1 MTFSKQRKQFRNY
14 LNGPNIGYP
23 VSVFDPISARIADHL
38 KIDLGIL
45 GGSVASAAI
54 LAAPDIM
61 VLTLS
66 ELSDQVERI
75 CRVSDISLMVDADN
89 GYGNALNASRTIQE
103 LERAGAAAITIED
116 AALPPQYGSSD
127 TSLISCDEMIGK
139 LRAAIDAKR
148 DPNTVII
155 ARTNGLS
162 STSLDDTSQRVSAYS
177 NLNVDAI
184 MIVGA
189 KEYGDIES
197 IRKNTHLPLVLGSAS
212 DKLKENSFLLK
223 NNVKVVLTGH
233 QPFFTTM
240 KTLYDSLKH
249 LKDGGNPSALK
260 EQSIATELENA
271 ILHSG
276 EYRQQQQ
283 DYLSH

>member
-1 MTFSKQRKQFRNY
+1 MNQRRPTMTFSKQRKQFRNY
-14 LNGPNIGYP
+14 LNGPGIGYP

-89 GYGNALNASRTIQE
+89 GYGNALNTNRTIQE
-103 LERAGAAAITIED
+103 LERVGAAAITIED
-116 AALPPQYGSSD
+116 AALPPQYGNSD

-162 STSLDDTSQRVSAYS
+162 TTDLDDTSKRVSAYS

-184 MIVGA
+184 MVVGA

-212 DKLKENSFLLK
+212 DKLKEQSFLLK
-223 NNVKVVLTGH
+223 NNVKAKYVAHALICRQSH
-233 QPFFTTM
+233 QF
-240 KTLYDSLKH
+240 L
-249 LKDGGNPSALK
+249 
-260 EQSIATELENA
+260 
-271 ILHSG
+271 
-276 EYRQQQQ
+276 
-283 DYLSH
+283 

>member
-89 GYGNALNASRTIQE
+89 GYGNALNASRTIPVSY
-103 LERAGAAAITIED
+103 TH
-116 AALPPQYGSSD
+116 
-127 TSLISCDEMIGK
+127 
-139 LRAAIDAKR
+139 LRAHE
-148 DPNTVII
+148 T
-155 ARTNGLS
+155 
-162 STSLDDTSQRVSAYS
+162 
-177 NLNVDAI
+177 
-184 MIVGA
+184 
-189 KEYGDIES
+189 
-197 IRKNTHLPLVLGSAS
+197 
-212 DKLKENSFLLK
+212 
-223 NNVKVVLTGH
+223 
-233 QPFFTTM
+233 
-240 KTLYDSLKH
+240 
-249 LKDGGNPSALK
+249 
-260 EQSIATELENA
+260 
-271 ILHSG
+271 
-276 EYRQQQQ
+276 
-283 DYLSH
+283 

>member
-1 MTFSKQRKQFRNY
+1 MTFSNQRKQFRNY
-14 LNGPNIGYP
+14 LDGSTIGYP
-23 VSVFDPISARIADHL
+23 VSVFDPISARIAAHL

-66 ELSDQVERI
+66 ELTDQVEKV

-89 GYGNALNASRTIQE
+89 GYGNALNTSRTIQE

-116 AALPPQYGSSD
+116 AALPSEYGSSD
-127 TSLISCDEMIGK
+127 TSLISCEEMMGK

-148 DPNTVII
+148 DPDTIII

-162 STSLDDTSQRVSAYS
+162 STTLEDTIKRVGAYS
-177 NLNVDAI
+177 SLKVDAI
-184 MIVGA
+184 MLVGA

-197 IRKNTHLPLVLGSAS
+197 IRSNTNLPLVLGSAS
-212 DKLKENSFLLK
+212 DKLKEQSFLLK
-223 NNVKVVLTGH
+223 NNVKIVLTGH
-233 QPFFTTM
+233 QPFFTAM
-240 KTLYDSLKH
+240 KTLYESLKH
-249 LKDGGNPSALK
+249 LKDGGDPSALK
-260 EQSIATELENA
+260 EQSIAAELQEA
-271 ILHSG
+271 ILNSG
-276 EYRQQQQ
+276 EYQRQQKE
-283 DYLSH
+283 YLSH

>member
-1 MTFSKQRKQFRNY
+1 MTFANQRKQFRNY
-14 LNGPNIGYP
+14 LNGSNIGYP
-23 VSVFDPISARIADHL
+23 ISVFDPISARIADHL

-66 ELSDQVERI
+66 ELGDQVERI

-89 GYGNALNASRTIQE
+89 GYGNALNTSRTIQE

-116 AALPPQYGSSD
+116 AALPSQYGNAD
-127 TSLISCDEMIGK
+127 TSLISCEEMMGK
-139 LRAAIDAKR
+139 LRAATDAKR

-162 STSLDDTSQRVSAYS
+162 TTTLDDTSKRVSAYS
-177 NLNVDAI
+177 TLNVDAI
-184 MIVGA
+184 MFVGA

-197 IRKNTHLPLVLGSAS
+197 IRSNTHLPLVLGSAS
-212 DKLKENSFLLK
+212 DKLKEQSFLSK
-223 NNVKVVLTGH
+223 NNVKIVLTGH
-233 QPFFTTM
+233 QPFFTAM
-240 KTLYDSLKH
+240 KTLYESLKH
-249 LKDGGNPSALK
+249 LKDGGDPSVLK
-260 EQSIATELENA
+260 EQSIAAELQKA
-271 ILHSG
+271 ILNSG
-276 EYRQQQQ
+276 EYQRQQK
-283 DYLSH
+283 DYLSQ

>member
-1 MTFSKQRKQFRNY
+1 
-14 LNGPNIGYP
+14 
-23 VSVFDPISARIADHL
+23 
-38 KIDLGIL
+38 
-45 GGSVASAAI
+45 
-54 LAAPDIM
+54 
-61 VLTLS
+61 
-66 ELSDQVERI
+66 
-75 CRVSDISLMVDADN
+75 
-89 GYGNALNASRTIQE
+89 
-103 LERAGAAAITIED
+103 
-116 AALPPQYGSSD
+116 
-127 TSLISCDEMIGK
+127 MIGK

-162 STSLDDTSQRVSAYS
+162 TTDLDDTSKRVSAYS

-184 MIVGA
+184 MVVGA

-212 DKLKENSFLLK
+212 DKLKEQSFLLK

-249 LKDGGNPSALK
+249 LKDGGDPSVLK

-271 ILHSG
+271 ILHAG

>member
-1 MTFSKQRKQFRNY
+1 M
-14 LNGPNIGYP
+14 
-23 VSVFDPISARIADHL
+23 
-38 KIDLGIL
+38 
-45 GGSVASAAI
+45 ASAAI

-89 GYGNALNASRTIQE
+89 GYGNALNTNRTIQE
-103 LERAGAAAITIED
+103 LERVGAAAITIED
-116 AALPPQYGSSD
+116 AALPPQYGNSD

-162 STSLDDTSQRVSAYS
+162 TTDLDDTSKRVSAYS

-184 MIVGA
+184 MVVGA

-197 IRKNTHLPLVLGSAS
+197 IRKNL
-212 DKLKENSFLLK
+212 
-223 NNVKVVLTGH
+223 
-233 QPFFTTM
+233 
-240 KTLYDSLKH
+240 SLIH
-249 LKDGGNPSALK
+249 ISEP
-260 EQSIATELENA
+260 TRP
-271 ILHSG
+271 
-276 EYRQQQQ
+276 Y
-283 DYLSH
+283 

>member
-1 MTFSKQRKQFRNY
+1 MTFANQRKQFRNY
-14 LNGPNIGYP
+14 LNGSNIGYP
-23 VSVFDPISARIADHL
+23 ISVFDPISARIADHL

-89 GYGNALNASRTIQE
+89 GYGNALNTSRTIQE

-116 AALPPQYGSSD
+116 AALPSQYGNAD
-127 TSLISCDEMIGK
+127 TSLISCEEMMGK
-139 LRAAIDAKR
+139 LRAATDAKR

-162 STSLDDTSQRVSAYS
+162 TTTLDDTSKRVSAYS
-177 NLNVDAI
+177 TLNVDAI
-184 MIVGA
+184 MLVGA

-197 IRKNTHLPLVLGSAS
+197 IRSNTHLPLVLGSAS
-212 DKLKENSFLLK
+212 DKLKEQSFLSK
-223 NNVKVVLTGH
+223 NNVKIVLTGH
-233 QPFFTTM
+233 QPFFTAM
-240 KTLYDSLKH
+240 KTLYESLKH
-249 LKDGGNPSALK
+249 LKDGGDPSVLK
-260 EQSIATELENA
+260 EQSIAAELQKA
-271 ILHSG
+271 ILNSG
-276 EYRQQQQ
+276 EYQRQQK
-283 DYLSH
+283 DYLSQ